1 MAINPNKLF
10 IRVGAGSI
18 TNGKLTVKDV
28 LDKSAEAANN
38 SKVFFIADTNQ
49 IVVGGVAYGLSA
61 DTAAEIDKIKS
72 ILKTYFADGTEDN
85 VKAAIDAVKAELDAY
100 KTTIESK
107 AFGGVTYADKKIKF
121 TAVDGT
127 AIGEIAASDI
137 VGEHVVNGSSYD
149 ADKNELTIKFA
160 DGKGGDV
167 PVTIDLGQML
177 DMDDVISGDTAH
189 FTANYTEKKLTLTP
203 VVGALAGD
211 TATAGLA
218 DATEAR
224 AYVDAAIAAV
234 NGDIDAV
241 KARLDKLEGDGE
253 GSVAKALADAK
264 AYTDVEQARAE
275 AAEKKLTDDLA
286 QEVSDR
292 EAAVTAE
299 QTRAEGIE
307 AGLRTDVDAEVT
319 RAKGAEKKLAE
330 NLAAEVTRAENAEQA
345 NAADITAIKKA
356 LESADTFW
364 ENYDNL

>member
-1 MAINPNKLF
+1 MAVNPNKLF

-18 TNGKLTVKDV
+18 PTKLTVEDV
-28 LDKSAEAANN
+28 RKKSAEAAN
-38 SKVFFIADTNQ
+38 STKVFFLEDTNQ
-49 IVVGGVAYGLSA
+49 IIVGGVAYGLSA
-61 DTAAEIDKIKS
+61 NTAAEIDKIKS

-85 VKAAIDAVKAELDAY
+85 VKAAIDAVKTELDAY

-177 DMDDVISGDTAH
+177 DMDDVISGDAAH
-189 FTANYTEKKLTLTP
+189 FTANYAEKKLTLTP

-211 TATAGLA
+211 AAKAGLA
-218 DATEAR
+218 DAVEAR
-224 AYVDAAIAAV
+224 KYVDDAIAAV
-234 NGDIDAV
+234 NTALNEYKVATD
-241 KARLDKLEGDGE
+241 ARLDKLEGDGE

-264 AYTDVEQARAE
+264 AYTDVEQARATK
-275 AAEKKLTDDLA
+275 AEEKLTTDLN
-286 QEVSDR
+286 
-292 EAAVTAE
+292 T
-299 QTRAEGIE
+299 
-307 AGLRTDVDAEVT
+307 EVT
-319 RAKGAEKKLAE
+319 RAKQAESNLTDALTAEVSRADAAEK
-330 NLAAEVTRAENAEQA
+330 A
-345 NAADITAIKKA
+345 NAANIATINKA

-364 ENYDNL
+364 ENYENI

>member
-1 MAINPNKLF
+1 MAVTPNKLF

-18 TNGKLTVKDV
+18 GQNLTVADV
-28 LDKSAEAANN
+28 IAKSKTAGNTT
-38 SKVFFIADTNQ
+38 KVFFIADTNQ
-49 IVVGGVAYGLSA
+49 IVVNGVAYGLST
-61 DTAAEIDKIKS
+61 DTKAEIEKIKS
-72 ILKTYFADGTEDN
+72 ILSTYFADGTEDN
-85 VKAAIDAVKAELDAY
+85 VKTAIDAVKTALDNY
-100 KTTIESK
+100 KTANDKVVADNKKDIEAK

-189 FTANYTEKKLTLTP
+189 FTANYTEKKLTLSP
-203 VVGALAGD
+203 VVGKLAGD
-211 TATAGLA
+211 AATAGLA

-224 AYVDAAIAAV
+224 AYVDAAIAAAIAAA
-234 NGDIDAV
+234 NQALDDYKTATD
-241 KARLDKLEGDGE
+241 ARLDKLEGDGE

-264 AYTDVEQARAE
+264 AYTDEKVTAEADRAK
-275 AAEKKLTDDLA
+275 AAEKTLTDALA
-286 QEVSDR
+286 D
-292 EAAVTAE
+292 
-299 QTRAEGIE
+299 
-307 AGLRTDVDAEVT
+307 EVT
-319 RAKGAEKKLAE
+319 RADAAEK
-330 NLAAEVTRAENAEQA
+330 A
-345 NAADITAIKKA
+345 NAADIAAINTA

-364 ENYDNL
+364 DDYIPDVHEED

>member
-18 TNGKLTVKDV
+18 TNGKLTVKDI

-61 DTAAEIDKIKS
+61 DTATEIDKIKS

-177 DMDDVISGDTAH
+177 DMNDVISGDTAH

-224 AYVDAAIAAV
+224 AYVDAAINAA
-234 NGDIDAV
+234 NAALNEYKTATD
-241 KARLDKLEGDGE
+241 ARLNVLESDGD

-264 AYTDVEQARAE
+264 AYTDEQ
-275 AAEKKLTDDLA
+275 
-286 QEVSDR
+286 
-292 EAAVTAE
+292 VTAE
-299 QTRAEGIE
+299 A
-307 AGLRTDVDAEVT
+307 D
-319 RAKGAEKKLAE
+319 RAKGVE
-330 NLAAEVTRAENAEQA
+330 NGLNRIMNNIITGMKRVDTDVKT
-345 NAADITAIKKA
+345 NAADITAINTA

-364 ENYDNL
+364 ENYDNLA